1 MASQGKLQLD
11 NIQGDILLNGL
22 PKKAEIFLFFEI
34 TDPKTFCS
42 KLKQVAD
49 EIAHSAHTSSSR
61 DKIGKKNGAGIVEM
75 AGANIAFS
83 FRGLQKV
90 SPQRHVSGRHIPHTK
105 SRWPA
110 CWPA

>member
-1 MASQGKLQLD
+1 MPSPGKLQLD

-22 PKKAEIFLFFEI
+22 TKKAETFLFFEI

-49 EIAHSAHTSSSR
+49 EMAHTAHTSSSR
-61 DKIGKKNGAGIVEM
+61 DKIGKKNGAGIVDM

-90 SPQRHVSGRHIPHTK
+90 SDTLMLLIVCVSHT
-105 SRWPA
+105 
-110 CWPA
+110 